1 VLGSIFNPAD
11 MLYNFFGKTQ
21 GTKEAKEMKKD
32 DTVRNLLESKFD
44 QKH

>member
-21 GTKEAKEMKKD
+21 GTKEAKGNEE
-32 DTVRNLLESKFD
+32 R
-44 QKH
+44 